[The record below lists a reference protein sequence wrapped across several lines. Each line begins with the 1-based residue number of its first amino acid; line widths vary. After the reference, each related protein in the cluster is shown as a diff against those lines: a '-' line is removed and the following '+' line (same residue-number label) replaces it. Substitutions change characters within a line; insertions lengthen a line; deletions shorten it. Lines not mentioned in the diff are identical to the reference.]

1 MREVDQLIMVIPV
14 VLNLKG
20 NLKMNLSP
28 RLGTAANIGEL
39 DDPSVRRFM
48 IIGNLSLLQVQ
59 AISVSFIASCTAL
72 TLGNFV
78 PQNTPMP
85 VNPGSSPAI
94 SKNSTARAAT
104 VRDIHDYT
112 TIDSRHA
119 FTLPSPGTIRKSG
132 FPRSYSLFDFSR
144 VWHVLTDWTLMPPR
158 LIMVATTAISAACL
172 SGLILG
178 SFMCT
183 LIVLYRKFNRDPGKL
198 TPPPALYSAYQN

>member
-1 MREVDQLIMVIPV
+1 VAVVVEFSQRSNCFKLLVSDSTPWQRWRAMREVDQLIMVIPV

-144 VWHVLTDWTLMPPR
+144 V
-158 LIMVATTAISAACL
+158 
-172 SGLILG
+172 
-178 SFMCT
+178 
-183 LIVLYRKFNRDPGKL
+183 
-198 TPPPALYSAYQN
+198 